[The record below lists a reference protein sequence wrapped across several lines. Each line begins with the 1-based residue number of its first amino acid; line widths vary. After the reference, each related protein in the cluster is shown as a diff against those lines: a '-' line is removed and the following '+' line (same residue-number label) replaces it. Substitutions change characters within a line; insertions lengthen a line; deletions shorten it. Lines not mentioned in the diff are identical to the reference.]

1 MIKPEELYE
10 KTKIPADEKMLDT
23 LMQLFFNIPFDE
35 LNYNE
40 NRLISFKFANDISR
54 ISSEMYSKINA
65 FKNGQVNELKF
76 NSESNLFIEKLKI
89 DFNNS
94 GRPFDPALHNGT
106 RNPINVQIGGTQ
118 LSHGIY

>member
-35 LNYNE
+35 LNCNE

-89 DFNNS
+89 DFKS
-94 GRPFDPALHNGT
+94 LK
-106 RNPINVQIGGTQ
+106 
-118 LSHGIY
+118 